1 MLIAAV
7 ALLCFILGGLA
18 GALAMFLFLR
28 HQKATQAALQ
38 NELQS
43 ATQALMIQQL
53 RDTFAG
59 LAAEALHTTT
69 QQANQQF
76 LALANSTL
84 GTKHQLIDQ
93 SLKTNQT
100 EIKQKLEQVSLL
112 VSNLEKQRAEQFG
125 QVSQQLADTSQK
137 IQILNHTTAD
147 LKNALTNARTRGQW
161 GERMAADVLRLAG
174 LQPNIN
180 YRTQT
185 TNTQEGLRY
194 RPDFT
199 LFLPSGQVLH
209 MDVKFPLD
217 NYVQYLNAP
226 SDVEK
231 ANALKLLLANTRQH
245 LKDTAAR
252 NYPTTATQPG
262 ESSLPYLLLFIPNE
276 QLFAFLLEQA
286 TTLIDEA
293 LKLKII
299 LCSPT
304 TLIAVLTVIHT
315 ATNNFRLQQQAA
327 TIQTILLDIREQW
340 HKYGGALEGIG
351 DKIDALHKEYEKV
364 RGPRFRELE
373 KRFAKLD
380 ALPTLP
386 TNSEI
391 TNQTDE
397 IIDTKSLI
405 SQVSVR
411 ESIQ

>member
-1 MLIAAV
+1 MLISAV
-7 ALLCFILGGLA
+7 AIICFIFGCLA
-18 GALAMFLFLR
+18 GALAAWLFQR
-28 HQKATQAALQ
+28 HQKSTQSALQ
-38 NELQS
+38 NEIQS
-43 ATQALMIQQL
+43 ATQALMIQQV

-59 LAAEALHTTT
+59 LAAEALHTTS

-84 GTKHQLIDQ
+84 GTKHELINQ
-93 SLKTNQT
+93 SLKTNQA
-100 EIKQKLEQVSLL
+100 EIKQKLEQVSVL
-112 VSNLEKQRAEQFG
+112 VSTLEKQRAEQFG
-125 QVSQQLADTSQK
+125 QVSQQLADTSQR
-137 IQILNHTTAD
+137 IQVLSHTTAD

-226 SDVEK
+226 SDLEK

-245 LKDTAAR
+245 LKDTASR
-252 NYPTTATQPG
+252 NYPTTATQAG

-340 HKYGGALEGIG
+340 NKYGGALEGIG

-364 RGPRFRELE
+364 RGPRYRELE

-380 ALPTLP
+380 ALPALSNGTD
-386 TNSEI
+386 NYDQVNEI
-391 TNQTDE
+391 TDK
-397 IIDTKSLI
+397 KSLI
-405 SQVSVR
+405 TQVTVR
-411 ESIQ
+411 EPAQ